1 MQELN
6 FEEIEVVSGGNMPE
20 TSVGGSS
27 DWNWYYPACA
37 RLSIRIFPYEKQL
50 HQQGKSMQELNTH
63 EIEEVSGG
71 NMPES
76 SVGGDT
82 SW

>member
-1 MQELN
+1 MEWKMQEL
-6 FEEIEVVSGGNMPE
+6 
-20 TSVGGSS
+20 SS
-27 DWNWYYPACA
+27 
-37 RLSIRIFPYEKQL
+37 K
-50 HQQGKSMQELNTH
+50 

-82 SW
+82 GG